1 MSRPRQ
7 YPIVL
12 TGPAA
17 AAEYQLDGFR
27 DLVWPHR
34 FTTSAN
40 AKYVADAIRTDLW
53 QDPVWIGGQPV
64 AALSVV
70 CNQLGRFDADLMRH
84 RDLAPIDRVEL
95 AVEHARRM
103 GCQIVTAQGNADA
116 GLSMLRTIRARSGDE
131 PPTESY
137 AETRQWQHLLGWG
150 AAPWRQVEVLIAGK
164 RIRLDFVIGA
174 NRRRLCDRPER
185 FRPSHGMVL
194 ELQGREFHE
203 GRFEEDHERFALLTR
218 SGFHYVAV
226 TAQQL
231 QRRPASVRATIDAG
245 LRRAGMTPLPRG

>member
-1 MSRPRQ
+1 MPRPRQ

-34 FTTSAN
+34 FTTSSN
-40 AKYVADAIRTDLW
+40 AKHVADAIRTDLW
-53 QDPVWIGGQPV
+53 QDPIWIGDQPI

-70 CNQLGRFDADLMRH
+70 CNQLGRFDADLLKH
-84 RDLAPIDRVEL
+84 KDLAPIDRVEL

-103 GCQIVTAQGNADA
+103 GHQIVTARGNADT
-116 GLSMLRTIRARSGDE
+116 GLAMLRAVRARSGDE

-137 AETRQWQHLLGWG
+137 AETRQWQYLLEWG
-150 AAPWRQVEVLIAGK
+150 AAPWRQLEVQIGGK
-164 RIRLDFVIGA
+164 QIRVDFVIGA
-174 NRRRLCDRPER
+174 HRRRLRDRPDR
-185 FRPSHGMVL
+185 LRPSHGLVL
-194 ELQGREFHE
+194 EVQGREFHD

-218 SGFHYVAV
+218 AGFHFVAV
-226 TAQQL
+226 TARQL
-231 QRRPASVRATIDAG
+231 QRHPASVRATIDAA
-245 LRRAGMTPLPRG
+245 LRRAGMAPLLRG